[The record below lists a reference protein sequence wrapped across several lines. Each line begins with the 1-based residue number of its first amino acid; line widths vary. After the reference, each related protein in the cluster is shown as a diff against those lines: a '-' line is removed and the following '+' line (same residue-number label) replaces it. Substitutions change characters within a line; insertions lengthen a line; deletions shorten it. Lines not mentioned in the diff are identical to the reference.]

1 MKIRSLTARVLL
13 LATIWSALGLVTI
26 AVAISALYRQGVER
40 GFNNLLRAQLY
51 NVVNSVS
58 IGDGD
63 SLAGSPALGD
73 LRFSQPETGW
83 YWLVEPLGNYATAPL
98 ASASLGVA
106 NLEVPDVEETPFDQ
120 NYERYYEMTDEVGNK
135 IRVAETEVVLDDQG
149 RAARFRVSGNLQV
162 IEDEIAFFTSRLYT
176 ALAVVGIGGLIVNGL
191 AILYGLKPLDRA
203 RRALERIRRGE
214 AERIEGDFPSEVQ
227 PLANEINALIDS
239 NRRIVE
245 RARMQV
251 GNLAHSLKTPIAVL
265 LNETRTLEKSHAEVI
280 ASQANAMQ
288 AQVTSYLN
296 RARIAAQRDS
306 VLARTEAQPVLER
319 LARVMR
325 KLNGE
330 IAFELDIA
338 PDLTFAMEQQDVEEV
353 VGNLL
358 ENASRFA
365 RTKVVT
371 RAVVTTREDDVT
383 DGRRGWIE
391 IIVEDDG
398 PGLAPEQ
405 IGEALKRGRRLDES
419 KPGTG
424 LGLSIVKEIS
434 GEYQGTFGLSRAGIG
449 GLRAQLILPA
459 VTKDTA

>member
-1 MKIRSLTARVLL
+1 
-13 LATIWSALGLVTI
+13 
-26 AVAISALYRQGVER
+26 
-40 GFNNLLRAQLY
+40 
-51 NVVNSVS
+51 
-58 IGDGD
+58 
-63 SLAGSPALGD
+63 
-73 LRFSQPETGW
+73 
-83 YWLVEPLGNYATAPL
+83 
-98 ASASLGVA
+98 
-106 NLEVPDVEETPFDQ
+106 VPDVDTTPFDQ
-120 NYERYYEMTDEVGNK
+120 NYERYYEMTDEVGNR
-135 IRVAETEVVLDDQG
+135 IRIAETEVVLDDQG

-162 IEDEIAFFTSRLYT
+162 IEDEIAFFTSRLYG

-191 AILYGLKPLDRA
+191 AILYGLKPVDRA
-203 RRALERIRRGE
+203 RRGLERIRRGE
-214 AERIEGDFPSEVQ
+214 AERIEGEFPREVM
-227 PLANEINALIDS
+227 PLASEINALIDS

-265 LNETRTLEKSHAEVI
+265 LNEARTLDKAHAEVI
-280 ASQANAMQ
+280 AAQAEAMQ
-288 AQVTSYLN
+288 AQVSSYLN

-319 LARVMR
+319 LVRVMR

-330 IAFELDIA
+330 IAFELDVA
-338 PDLTFAMEQQDVEEV
+338 PDLTFAMEQQDVEEI

-358 ENASRFA
+358 ENASRYA

-371 RAVVTTREDDVT
+371 RAMVTSRDDDTT

-391 IIVEDDG
+391 VVVEDDG

-434 GEYQGTFGLSRAGIG
+434 GEYQGAFGLSRASIG